1 MDLCKFLF
9 FSLLLVLV
17 AGQEQKPIV
26 RIHHGLLQGAWK
38 ESTNGRRY
46 ASFQGIRYARPPIGK
61 YRFRE
66 PQHLKSWDGTWDA
79 SKPMPACIQYDPFNN
94 TVTGSED
101 CLFLNVHTPDLNP
114 GSLLPVLVFIHGGA
128 FMYGAGSY
136 YGAEHLMDR
145 DMVLVTLNYRLG
157 PLGFL
162 STGDEAAPGNAGLKD
177 QAFALMWVRKNILK
191 FGGNPDSVTLA
202 GCSAGGA
209 SVHYHYLSPMSKGLF
224 DRGIAFSGSALA
236 SWTHAVKPA
245 QKAKTLASIVGCPTS
260 NNHNMIDC
268 LRFRPAE
275 AIVNAQIEM
284 FDWRVNLFTMFT
296 PTAEPRGTKEPFL
309 TQYPYH
315 AMEVGAMQQLP
326 LIATVTSEEGL
337 YPAAAYQT
345 DPSLLM
351 ELESRW
357 EHLASNI
364 FEYNDTLP
372 LDKRSEVAQ
381 KIKQYYMDGKPIGQE
396 TYSKL
401 VQALGDRLFA
411 VSVGKMAQFHAR
423 SGQPTL
429 MYRFSHRGTHSL
441 SELMAFKEENYGV
454 SHADDVLSVFNFL
467 PFTDFSAEDIEMRN
481 TIIDLIYSYAKTGIP
496 QLPNSQ
502 EWTKVQPGSKDL
514 NYLEIESPSSMKM
527 KSCSDFGH
535 KTFWDSLGFIEDQNF
550 NINIRDEL

>member
-145 DMVLVTLNYRLG
+145 DVVLVTLNYRLG

-337 YPAAAYQT
+337 YPA
-345 DPSLLM
+345 
-351 ELESRW
+351 
-357 EHLASNI
+357 
-364 FEYNDTLP
+364 
-372 LDKRSEVAQ
+372 
-381 KIKQYYMDGKPIGQE
+381 IK
-396 TYSKL
+396 
-401 VQALGDRLFA
+401 
-411 VSVGKMAQFHAR
+411 
-423 SGQPTL
+423 
-429 MYRFSHRGTHSL
+429 
-441 SELMAFKEENYGV
+441 GV

-502 EWTKVQPGSKDL
+502 EWTKVQPGSKEL

-535 KTFWDSLGFIEDQNF
+535 KSFWDSLGFIEDQNF

>member
-145 DMVLVTLNYRLG
+145 DVVLVTLNYRLG

-209 SVHYHYLSPMSKGLF
+209 SVHYHYLSPMSK
-224 DRGIAFSGSALA
+224 
-236 SWTHAVKPA
+236 
-245 QKAKTLASIVGCPTS
+245 
-260 NNHNMIDC
+260 
-268 LRFRPAE
+268 
-275 AIVNAQIEM
+275 
-284 FDWRVNLFTMFT
+284 
-296 PTAEPRGTKEPFL
+296 
-309 TQYPYH
+309 
-315 AMEVGAMQQLP
+315 
-326 LIATVTSEEGL
+326 
-337 YPAAAYQT
+337 AYQT

-401 VQALGDRLFA
+401 VQVTKRILNTKNYFTYYKLRVNNQHTLITTTYLIR
-411 VSVGKMAQFHAR
+411 R
-423 SGQPTL
+423 S
-429 MYRFSHRGTHSL
+429 
-441 SELMAFKEENYGV
+441 
-454 SHADDVLSVFNFL
+454 
-467 PFTDFSAEDIEMRN
+467 
-481 TIIDLIYSYAKTGIP
+481 II
-496 QLPNSQ
+496 N
-502 EWTKVQPGSKDL
+502 
-514 NYLEIESPSSMKM
+514 
-527 KSCSDFGH
+527 
-535 KTFWDSLGFIEDQNF
+535 
-550 NINIRDEL
+550 